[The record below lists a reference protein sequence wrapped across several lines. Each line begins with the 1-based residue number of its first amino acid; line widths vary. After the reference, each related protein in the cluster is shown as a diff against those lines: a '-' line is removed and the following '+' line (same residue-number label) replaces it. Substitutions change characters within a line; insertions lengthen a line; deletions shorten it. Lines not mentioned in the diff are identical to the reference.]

1 MFEKIRKLMEKHSG
15 KKQETKLELAKSD
28 LNEFCENKDN
38 QGEGVQL
45 PCGE

>member
-1 MFEKIRKLMEKHSG
+1 MFEKIRKLMEKYNG
-15 KKQETKLELAKSD
+15 KKPIQLEEVSESD
-28 LNEFCENKDN
+28 LNEFCENQDN